1 VNTLQHNT
9 TLQHSATHCNTLQYI
24 RISQSCDARR
34 VTSHVSLNTS
44 TPPASQRHTIHPHMH
59 RHWHR
64 HRPSIKH
71 GHRHRHR
78 PSRKHGHRHRH
89 RHRPSHK
96 HGHRRRSAG
105 STCHHHFQ
113 LHTLHVSGQQRGRWG
128 RVRCVGFMC
137 VFVCMQRWCVR
148 VSNLGLGVV
157 FETRLKTSDYLE
169 SGGLAKDG
177 VVKRPPQPRRQH
189 ADHAPAL
196 TSRRTLKI
204 IGGAKLAAH
213 SQRPSTNLTKTT
225 GPSRSPHI
233 PHRQHTMRRVVRARS
248 RSLHSKPQPRHFE
261 DQ

>member
-1 VNTLQHNT
+1 MNQL
-9 TLQHSATHCNTLQYI
+9 
-24 RISQSCDARR
+24 CDARR
-34 VTSHVSLNTS
+34 VTSQKSLNTS
-44 TPPASQRHTIHPHMH
+44 PPPASQKHTIHPHMH

-64 HRPSIKH
+64 HRPSRKH
-71 GHRHRHR
+71 GHTHRHRHR
-78 PSRKHGHRHRH
+78 PPRKHGHR
-89 RHRPSHK
+89 K
-96 HGHRRRSAG
+96 RSAG

-113 LHTLHVSGQQRGRWG
+113 LHTLHLSGQQCGRRG
-128 RVRCVGFMC
+128 RVRCVRFMC

-148 VSNLGLGVV
+148 VSDLGLGVV

-225 GPSRSPHI
+225 GPSHSPHI
-233 PHRQHTMRRVVRARS
+233 PHMQQSTVALS
-248 RSLHSKPQPRHFE
+248 AFKATTTPF
-261 DQ
+261 